1 MAALAVSAGHVVS
14 ERIVCRRASPDP
26 GYHLGRGK
34 AEEVGE
40 RLAAS
45 GAQLVLFD
53 HEISAVQQR
62 NLERLWKVRVLDR
75 TELILEIFAQRARS
89 AEGKLQVELA
99 RLQHQSSRLVRA
111 WSHLERQ
118 RGGIGVRGGPGETQ
132 LEMDRRLLAVRIR
145 QLRERLARTERQ
157 RRTRRKSRGRRDAFR
172 VSLVGY
178 TNAGKSTLFNA
189 LTGAGTYAAEQLF
202 ATLDTLTRRL
212 VLAPGVELV
221 LSDTV
226 GFIRD
231 LPHPLVA
238 AFRATL
244 EETAEADLLLHVV
257 DASASDRADQID
269 RVGEVLAQIGAD
281 RVPQWLVWNKI
292 DRTGQAPGVQT
303 DGCDRIVR
311 LCVSA
316 RTGAGLGALRRA
328 LQAGVRQAVIGS
340 AAIGSAAIGSA
351 AVDQGAQ
358 TTSVEAGERIEPGS
372 TVTPGDFGVVPDE
385 DTGADHRGALRKDGV
400 PVDDN
405 HEAPGPPD
413 ATDHGDPPPIAQ
425 HLPNGMP
432 DVDPHSHTVV
442 QQ

>member
-1 MAALAVSAGHVVS
+1 VSAGHRVS
-14 ERIVCRRASPDP
+14 DRIVCHRPRPDP
-26 GYHLGRGK
+26 GLYVGRGK
-34 AEEVGE
+34 ADEIGA
-40 RLAAS
+40 RLAES
-45 GAQLVLFD
+45 GALTVLFD

-62 NLERLWKVRVLDR
+62 NLERLWNVRVLDR
-75 TELILEIFAQRARS
+75 TELILDIFGQRARS

-132 LEMDRRLLAVRIR
+132 LEMDRRMLAARIR
-145 QLRERLARTERQ
+145 QVRERLDRAERQ
-157 RRTRRKSRGRRDAFR
+157 RRTRRRARSRNDAFR

-189 LTGAGTYAAEQLF
+189 LTGAGTYAADQLF

-212 VLAPGVELV
+212 VLAPGVELA

-226 GFIRD
+226 GFVRD
-231 LPHPLVA
+231 LPHQLVA

-257 DASASDRADQID
+257 DAAAADRTEQIEQ
-269 RVGEVLAQIGAD
+269 VGEVLAEIGAD

-292 DRTGQAPGVQT
+292 DAAGLSPEVQR
-303 DGCDRIVR
+303 DGCDNIVR
-311 LCVSA
+311 LSVSA
-316 RTGAGLGALRRA
+316 RTGAGLDALRRA
-328 LQAGVRQAVIGS
+328 LQAAARVHASTGAGSVGAPDGSVVTDDGVAHEARPVGT
-340 AAIGSAAIGSA
+340 
-351 AVDQGAQ
+351 VGA
-358 TTSVEAGERIEPGS
+358 SRKDSSDFDDDDVEPG
-372 TVTPGDFGVVPDE
+372 PRDAPDRGDS
-385 DTGADHRGALRKDGV
+385 
-400 PVDDN
+400 
-405 HEAPGPPD
+405 
-413 ATDHGDPPPIAQ
+413 PPIPQ

-442 QQ
+442 AQ